1 MQSALYRIKSFMLM
15 TVRGPAE
22 RSSRFYEENVQYNDR
37 TNKKL
42 KCFLLH
48 LRPPPFHRRPRGKKG
63 LTAIQKQR
71 VYILKQQYSRLRRIL
86 SMRCMTIKIPQHARF

>member
-48 LRPPPFHRRPRGKKG
+48 LRHLLSTADRGERKG
-63 LTAIQKQR
+63 
-71 VYILKQQYSRLRRIL
+71 
-86 SMRCMTIKIPQHARF
+86 

>member
-48 LRPPPFHRRPRGKKG
+48 LRLPPFHRRPQGKKG

-86 SMRCMTIKIPQHARF
+86 SMRCMTIKTPQRARF

>member
-42 KCFLLH
+42 TFTEDEQKTSYEIDQKMSYADLQE
-48 LRPPPFHRRPRGKKG
+48 HR
-63 LTAIQKQR
+63 
-71 VYILKQQYSRLRRIL
+71 
-86 SMRCMTIKIPQHARF
+86 